1 MLTLP
6 DAIISVLAPFA
17 TLFTNPTWQKQ
28 LSRKSMGYWVTGMLR
43 SRQVER
49 CLSMELRITSSL
61 RMQAVRA
68 SFFGLPAASN
78 RW

>member
-1 MLTLP
+1 MTFG
-6 DAIISVLAPFA
+6 V
-17 TLFTNPTWQKQ
+17 K
-28 LSRKSMGYWVTGMLR
+28 
-43 SRQVER
+43 SRQGER

-68 SFFGLPAASN
+68 SFFGLPAANS